1 MFRRILSTTKRWVS
15 VNVFG
20 RSPIQN
26 MSALELERRIRKL
39 ERQKK
44 EYKDDMTT
52 AKKEYDEKIQEA
64 QNADETRIPEIK
76 SEASRLLSK
85 YEAIRSQWMETL
97 VGLRFMQQAA
107 LGKQISADGPE
118 ALPSN
123 MNPQQFEA
131 AANEIEDKIAE
142 REDNIDGWNVAAQR
156 MEGISQGGSAHMEA
170 MADERVEAAVDAARD
185 GEDVPTLEELADDT
199 FSDVEE
205 TVSEDEAEAS
215 ASTSQRAGE
224 AEHF

>member
-1 MFRRILSTTKRWVS
+1 MLRRIISKTKRWVS
-15 VNVFG
+15 VNVIG
-20 RSPIQN
+20 RSPIDN
-26 MSALELERRIRKL
+26 MSSLELERRIRKL
-39 ERQKK
+39 ERQKQ
-44 EYKDDMTT
+44 EYKRDMTK
-52 AKKEYDEKIQEA
+52 AKQEYDDKIDEA
-64 QNADETRIPEIK
+64 EQADETRIPEIK

-123 MNPQQFEA
+123 MNPRQFEA
-131 AANEIEDKIAE
+131 AAQSIEDKIGR
-142 REDNIDGWNVAAQR
+142 REDRLDEWGIAANR
-156 MEGISQGGSAHMEA
+156 LEDISQGGSAHIEA
-170 MADERVEAAVDAARD
+170 MADERVDAAINAARD

-205 TVSEDEAEAS
+205 SVSEAEAS
-215 ASTSQRAGE
+215 ASATAGQRAGE
-224 AEHF
+224 AERF

>member
-1 MFRRILSTTKRWVS
+1 MLRGIISTTKRWVS

-20 RSPIQN
+20 RSPIDN
-26 MSALELERRIRKL
+26 MSSLELERRIRKL
-39 ERQKK
+39 ERQKQ

-52 AKKEYDEKIQEA
+52 AKSKYDEKIKEA
-64 QNADETRIPEIK
+64 KDADETRIPEIK

-123 MNPQQFEA
+123 MNPRQFEA
-131 AANEIEDKIAE
+131 AANQIEDKIGR
-142 REDNIDGWNVAAQR
+142 REDRLDEWGIAAQR
-156 MEGISQGGSAHMEA
+156 LEDISQGGSAHMEA
-170 MADERVEAAVDAARD
+170 MADERVDAAIDAARD
-185 GEDVPTLEELADDT
+185 GDDVPTLEELADDT
-199 FSDVEE
+199 FSDVEQS
-205 TVSEDEAEAS
+205 VSDAERAS
-215 ASTSQRAGE
+215 ATGE
-224 AEHF
+224 PERF